1 MLFNLVKISKLQ
13 CIYNVKIS
21 LIMGRLPN
29 DGRGRIGGRAK
40 GTKNNPKKP
49 LNDWAAALINR
60 RRAQF
65 EKDLDALTPG
75 ERAAVLGPIIAATVG
90 GGYAAP
96 QEPEP
101 VNP

>member
-1 MLFNLVKISKLQ
+1 
-13 CIYNVKIS
+13 
-21 LIMGRLPN
+21 MGRLPN

-65 EKDLDALTPG
+65 EKDLDALTPQ

-90 GGYAAP
+90 SM
-96 QEPEP
+96 EPAEP

>member
-1 MLFNLVKISKLQ
+1 
-13 CIYNVKIS
+13 
-21 LIMGRLPN
+21 MGRLAN

-40 GTKNNPKKP
+40 GTKNKP
-49 LNDWAAALINR
+49 QQPLTEWAAALINR

-65 EKDLDALTPG
+65 EKDLDTLTPQ

-90 GGYAAP
+90 GTL

-101 VNP
+101 LNP